1 MSEKRTIFT
10 SEINFNIII
19 ESCIKLRDFII
30 NLLDVIGETNNDEN
44 FTEDGIIIKSFFQS
58 KFTEIIDYI
67 TLKKDEYNQ
76 FKSDEF
82 VIVNFDFIINRLS
95 EIMDVYEAMMSEFKN
110 KYGSQLQSI
119 ENSLN
124 VIFFNLNDYIM
135 QLCAKQ
141 NLFIKCLTHKTQ
153 ELWHLK
159 IQNFGG

>member
-82 VIVNFDFIINRLS
+82 VIVNFDFIEIN
-95 EIMDVYEAMMSEFKN
+95 
-110 KYGSQLQSI
+110 
-119 ENSLN
+119 
-124 VIFFNLNDYIM
+124 NLIYFTS
-135 QLCAKQ
+135 KRR
-141 NLFIKCLTHKTQ
+141 
-153 ELWHLK
+153 
-159 IQNFGG
+159 